1 MGLSYQKGR
10 LNAIE
15 DLIFSANAVLPLFIL
30 ILVGYFLARVKLL
43 NTNFLKVGNDF
54 CFQCLLPVLLFSN
67 IYHSDFSTLF
77 NPRLVAF
84 LVFGLLGLLLVLLLL
99 IPFIV
104 KENTRRGVVIQAL
117 FRGNYLLFG
126 VPICQA
132 LYGAEGASLA
142 AMSAA
147 FVIPIF
153 NFCCV
158 VILAIFDQSRKFSLG
173 NTIGKI
179 VTNPLIIGSVL
190 GILAL
195 VFHIQIP
202 EVIEKPM
209 TQIANMAT
217 PLALIIL
224 GGDFKIKGALS
235 NFKYVSLTTAGRLL
249 CVPMIM
255 LSIAVALG
263 FHGAPLAVLIAVF
276 ASPIAVSSYVMAKSA
291 NADHELAGQLIVV
304 TSLFAVITV
313 FLFVYVFR
321 IFGFL

>member
-1 MGLSYQKGR
+1 M
-10 LNAIE
+10 
-15 DLIFSANAVLPLFIL
+15 LPLFIL
-30 ILVGYFLARVKLL
+30 ILTGYFLARIKLL
-43 NTNFLKVGNDF
+43 NTNFLKVGNEF
-54 CFQCLLPVLLFSN
+54 CFKCLLPVLLFSN

-77 NPRLVAF
+77 HPKLIAF
-84 LVFGLLGLLLVLLLL
+84 LVLGLVGLLLALFLL

-104 KENTRRGVVIQAL
+104 KENARRGVVIQAL

-126 VPICQA
+126 VPVCQA
-132 LYGAEGASLA
+132 LYGTEGASLA

-158 VILAIFDQSRKFSLG
+158 VILAVFDHTKKFSLG

-190 GILAL
+190 GILAV
-195 VFHIQIP
+195 VFQVQIP
-202 EVIEKPM
+202 EVIETPM
-209 TQIANMAT
+209 TQIAGMAT

-235 NFKYVSLTTAGRLL
+235 NFKYVFLTTVGRLL

-263 FHGAPLAVLIAVF
+263 FEAAPLAVLIVVF
-276 ASPIAVSSYVMAKSA
+276 ASPIAVSSYVMAKNA
-291 NADHELAGQLIVV
+291 NADYELAAQLIVV
-304 TSLFAVITV
+304 TSLFAVVTV
-313 FLFVYVFR
+313 FLFIYVFR
-321 IFGFL
+321 ILGFLS

>member
-1 MGLSYQKGR
+1 MVSLLS
-10 LNAIE
+10 
-15 DLIFSANAVLPLFIL
+15 
-30 ILVGYFLARVKLL
+30 
-43 NTNFLKVGNDF
+43 
-54 CFQCLLPVLLFSN
+54 
-67 IYHSDFSTLF
+67 
-77 NPRLVAF
+77 
-84 LVFGLLGLLLVLLLL
+84 LLLVLFLL

-126 VPICQA
+126 VPVCQA

-142 AMSAA
+142 AMCAA
-147 FVIPIF
+147 FVIPLF

-158 VILAIFDQSRKFSLG
+158 IILAVFDHSRKFNLG

-190 GILAL
+190 GILAV
-195 VFHIQIP
+195 VFDIQIP
-202 EVIEKPM
+202 TVIETPLS
-209 TQIANMAT
+209 QIADMAT

-224 GGDFKIKGALS
+224 GGDFKIKGALN
-235 NFKYVSLTTAGRLL
+235 NFKYVSLTTIGRLI

-255 LSIAVALG
+255 LSIAVAFG
-263 FHGAPLAVLIAVF
+263 FREASLAVLIAVF
-276 ASPIAVSSYVMAKSA
+276 CSPIAVSSYVMAKNA

-313 FLFVYVFR
+313 FLFIYVLR
-321 IFGFL
+321 ILGFL